1 MLGIKIL
8 LAAMLLFV
16 SACREDKP
24 ATPNAGPL
32 AIPHHD
38 ELTIGDAFQTLTPV
52 PEPSTLSLMM
62 AGAAFL
68 VGRGVYLRS
77 RRRNS

>member
-1 MLGIKIL
+1 MLGIKLL

-16 SACREDKP
+16 SACREP
-24 ATPNAGPL
+24 STPNAGPL